1 MTRVTS
7 SDFSLFIL
15 SFFLNHF
22 RYSSAGGAVRAN
34 IFDHPDSNCAPIIL
48 QEECFPDIKLFIYL
62 YKSTTKTMGGEVGL
76 IGIKRQGKMP
86 GVIDNVL

>member
-34 IFDHPDSNCAPIIL
+34 IFDHPDSNCTSIIL
-48 QEECFPDIKLFIYL
+48 QEERLPAFKEHFPDF
-62 YKSTTKTMGGEVGL
+62 
-76 IGIKRQGKMP
+76 
-86 GVIDNVL
+86 D